1 VRFELQLELLDR
13 IGALVDAPPDLAR
26 TLPVI
31 ADAIAELLGAQGV
44 IVAIRPRRGSDLVHR
59 FARGVEPRNPAA
71 AEVPIASD
79 PLLELAVLS
88 PRPLWVARYADSR
101 LRDPHLER
109 QGVDSLVAAPVAC
122 GEEVAGAIV
131 ALRTTGHAPLAQE
144 HALLLRHAAREL
156 ALVLATHSARRAHAR
171 AVSRER
177 LLADAVARIANAPT
191 LSHALTATVEG
202 AAAVADGSF
211 AGLIARANTGS
222 RLIAATPG
230 PIRDSLSRSAGGSR
244 LHELPLAP
252 LDGAMDQTLL
262 ARGRPVLV
270 LDPAAF
276 LGRLGLPG
284 PALECAPLQGRMLT
298 IVPIAG
304 DDGADALLLVVID
317 DPSPEPGVF
326 GPLETLAAHA
336 AGVLRRARLHDDLE
350 HAYLSTVTALA
361 NALEAKDADTHDHAT
376 ETSRLAVAVGRR
388 LGLRGADLRD
398 LEFAAVLHD
407 VGKIAIP
414 DEILN
419 RRGPLSAAEW
429 DHVRDHTRIG
439 ERILRDIP
447 FLAPAAT
454 AVRSAHERWDGN
466 GYPDGLA
473 GEGIPLAARIVF
485 ACDTWSVMTS
495 TRPYRAALDL
505 DEAFRRL
512 HAAAGSQ
519 LDPSVVDTLVAVLD
533 DAGLAAMPAHA
544 VVRDA
549 A

>member
-26 TLPVI
+26 TLPVV
-31 ADAIAELLGAQGV
+31 ADVIAELLDAPGV
-44 IVAIRPRRGSDLVHR
+44 LVAVRPRRGSDLVHR
-59 FARGVEPRNPAA
+59 YARGVEPRDAA
-71 AEVPIASD
+71 APEVPIASD
-79 PLLELAVLS
+79 GLLELAILS

-109 QGVDSLVAAPVAC
+109 QGVDSLVAAPIAC
-122 GEEVAGAIV
+122 GDEVHGTIV
-131 ALRTTGHAPLAQE
+131 AMRTTGQAPLTQE
-144 HALLLRHAAREL
+144 HALLLRHASREL
-156 ALVLATHSARRAHAR
+156 ALVLSTHDARRAHAR
-171 AVSRER
+171 AVARER
-177 LLADAVARIANAPT
+177 LLADAVARISDAPS
-191 LSHALTATVEG
+191 LAHALAATVAG

-211 AGLIARANTGS
+211 AGLVARAATGT
-222 RLIAATPG
+222 RLVAGTPG
-230 PIRDSLSRSAGGSR
+230 PIRDSLVRSAGPTR

-252 LDGAMDQTLL
+252 LEGAVDATLL

-276 LGRLGLPG
+276 LARLGIPG
-284 PALECAPLQGRMLT
+284 PALECAALQGRLLT
-298 IVPIAG
+298 AVPIRGDAG
-304 DDGADALLLVVID
+304 TDALLLVVID
-317 DPSPEPGVF
+317 DPSPEPGLF

-336 AGVLRRARLHDDLE
+336 SGVLRRARLHDDLE

-376 ETSRLAVAVGRR
+376 ETSELAVAVGRR
-388 LGLRGADLRD
+388 LGLRGAALRD

-414 DEILN
+414 DEVLN
-419 RRGPLSAAEW
+419 RRGPLSDSEW
-429 DHVRDHTRIG
+429 EQVRDHTRIG

-447 FLAPAAT
+447 FLAPAAS
-454 AVRSAHERWDGN
+454 AVRSAHERWDGA

-473 GEGIPLAARIVF
+473 GESIPLAARIVF

-495 TRPYRAALDL
+495 SRPYRAALPE
-505 DEAFRRL
+505 DEALRRL
-512 HAAAGSQ
+512 RDAAGSQ
-519 LDPSVVDTLVAVLD
+519 LDPGVVDTLVHVLAD
-533 DAGLAAMPAHA
+533 SDVTPLRRAIP
-544 VVRDA
+544 DA